1 MRPKG
6 LYRGGTYTKVCSL
19 VFNKSHSNLTTL
31 LIYTRSFP
39 LRRRIFAISSW
50 SKVEKAMEGSIGL
63 KKCRFSVS
71 TRYAVTFVEGL
82 REFSIACLVQ
92 FSSVRNY
99 EGLAGSLIT
108 GGSEFE
114 SQGCPLMLFFF
125 VNFLPNCVYSGDN
138 LRSRPKKERTRE
150 RGTRVSPS
158 RALVLSCAHYY
169 QAPATQA
176 TVGFL
181 KPALL
186 EEDCLITT
194 FSENKRFSIFT
205 LLFFCLQTDQ

>member
-6 LYRGGTYTKVCSL
+6 LYRGGTYTNVCSL

-39 LRRRIFAISSW
+39 LRRRTFAISSW

-63 KKCRFSVS
+63 KKCKFSVS
-71 TRYAVTFVEGL
+71 TKYAVTFVEGL

-99 EGLAGSLIT
+99 EGLAGSVIT

-114 SQGCPLMLFFF
+114 SQGCPLMLFF
-125 VNFLPNCVYSGDN
+125 
-138 LRSRPKKERTRE
+138 
-150 RGTRVSPS
+150 
-158 RALVLSCAHYY
+158 LSTSS
-169 QAPATQA
+169 QTVF
-176 TVGFL
+176 TVGITCVAGPRKNGRAKGGLACLPLARSFFL
-181 KPALL
+181 APTTTKHLQHRLL
-186 EEDCLITT
+186 WG
-194 FSENKRFSIFT
+194 S
-205 LLFFCLQTDQ
+205 